1 MDNLIF
7 KVSKAYP
14 KTSCKKMIKWFE
26 DNKNLAAPGGA
37 ASYKLD
43 NLEIT
48 INLNEF
54 NFFNLVDSLGKCIT
68 KFKKKYPETD
78 IHLQKWHLDANVQL
92 MKYEPNTHYHFVH
105 CENDGPEGY
114 PKRAFAWMIF
124 LNNIKKGGG
133 TKFIYQ
139 KTTIKAIE
147 GDFYMWPAYWS
158 HFHTGVKA
166 PKETKYILTG
176 WCSYL

>member
-1 MDNLIF
+1 
-7 KVSKAYP
+7 
-14 KTSCKKMIKWFE
+14 MIKWFE
-26 DNKNLAAPGGA
+26 DNKNLSAPGGA

-68 KFKKKYPETD
+68 KFKKKYPETN

-124 LNNIKKGGG
+124 LNNI
-133 TKFIYQ
+133 
-139 KTTIKAIE
+139 
-147 GDFYMWPAYWS
+147 
-158 HFHTGVKA
+158 
-166 PKETKYILTG
+166 ETKIFA
-176 WCSYL
+176 